1 MSTDDQFYF
10 FKGNQLEYL
19 PLWKPYG
26 SCVLTNRDIKYINN
40 TKIHDPNGR
49 LHYKKL
55 HINRGFKQFYF
66 PSVTRKQLSRFKG
79 DVGSFSTFSWSSTNP
94 TKRQKPTMMILWFVV
109 VSLEHQMCVN
119 PPLKIVPKALFPLVW
134 LTFVKNYSEQLLLN
148 PFIYFFLGETF
159 YRVSCFVSHRDA
171 HRLTDSYPGFGLSQ
185 DLMKTTKIQNITSL
199 IL

>member
-1 MSTDDQFYF
+1 MYVCFPLTRPLNTQLTVSCMKSSFIHIFICYCRNVIILSTDDQFYF

-79 DVGSFSTFSWSSTNP
+79 GVGSFSTFSWSSTNP
-94 TKRQKPTMMILWFVV
+94 TKRQKPTMMLLWFVV

-119 PPLKIVPKALFPLVW
+119 PPLKIVPEKSTFSSC
-134 LTFVKNYSEQLLLN
+134 LTNF
-148 PFIYFFLGETF
+148 
-159 YRVSCFVSHRDA
+159 C
-171 HRLTDSYPGFGLSQ
+171 
-185 DLMKTTKIQNITSL
+185 
-199 IL
+199 